1 MKTKPIRNV
10 GVGDEKQM
18 SGHIVR
24 AHEFIRNT
32 KLGLNKLELIEG
44 MHEIKS

>member
-1 MKTKPIRNV
+1 
-10 GVGDEKQM
+10 M
-18 SGHIVR
+18 SGHIER

-32 KLGLNKLELIEG
+32 KLELNKLELIEG